1 MSLQGELNRIETVDQ
16 PEGGEASS
24 NYVLPD
30 PAVGR
35 NQRLDLWIVT
45 RQQEQ
50 KKERYRVRLID
61 KGCSREERGKRDGK
75 CHREIDR
82 SS

>member
-1 MSLQGELNRIETVDQ
+1 MVFGGGGRGPVVTPRRINGIETVDQ
-16 PEGGEASS
+16 PEGVEASS

-45 RQQEQ
+45 RQQAQ
-50 KKERYRVRLID
+50 KK
-61 KGCSREERGKRDGK
+61 REIQS
-75 CHREIDR
+75 EIDR
-82 SS
+82 